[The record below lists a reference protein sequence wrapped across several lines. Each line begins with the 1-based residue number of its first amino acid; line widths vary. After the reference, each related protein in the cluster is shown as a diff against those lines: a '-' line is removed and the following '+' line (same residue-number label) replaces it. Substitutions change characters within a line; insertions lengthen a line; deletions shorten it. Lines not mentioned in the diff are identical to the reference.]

1 MTWISLVLADD
12 NVAILRDLR
21 DELRDEFAISGTAEN
36 GEDATRAVLHLDPD
50 VLVLDI
56 TMPILNGLE
65 VASQLRQR
73 HSRTKIL
80 FLSIHEES
88 EYILAGFSAGASGCV
103 TKRRLVSD
111 LATGIHEVFEGRL
124 FLSPTLKR

>member
-21 DELRDEFAISGTAEN
+21 DELRDEFAISGAAEN

-56 TMPILNGLE
+56 TMLILNGLE

-88 EYILAGFSAGASGCV
+88 EYILAGFSAGASGYV
-103 TKRRLVSD
+103 TNGALSVTLRRAFTKCLRV
-111 LATGIHEVFEGRL
+111 ACF
-124 FLSPTLKR
+124 SPQH